1 MAARP
6 ETGCFVTATDTG
18 AGKTVASLGLMAALS
33 GAGRRVAGMKPVA
46 AGSAVT
52 TEGPRNDDAVLLWT
66 QGPAGL
72 PYADI
77 NPYALCLPVAP
88 HVAAAHDGVRI
99 DLAVIAAAFSR
110 IAAQAEIVIVEGAGG
125 WRVPLTGTE
134 TTADLVRRLALPVVV
149 VVGLRL
155 GCINHALLTAE
166 SIRRDGLSLM
176 GWIAN
181 HIDPDYQDVAATI
194 AYLDA
199 HIGAPRIASI
209 PRLAH
214 PSPRFVAATFDAGF
228 LARF

>member
-46 AGSAVT
+46 AGSTATV
-52 TEGPRNDDAVLLWT
+52 EGLRNDDAVLLRA

-72 PYADI
+72 PYGDV
-77 NPYALCLPVAP
+77 NPYALRAPIAP
-88 HVAAAHDGVRI
+88 HVAAARDGVRI
-99 DLAVIAAAFSR
+99 DLEAIAAAFGR
-110 IAAQAEIVIVEGAGG
+110 IAAAAEIVIVEGAGG
-125 WRVPLTGTE
+125 WRVPLTGGG

-166 SIRRDGLSLM
+166 SIRRDGLALI

-199 HIGAPRIASI
+199 HMGAPRIATI
-209 PRLAH
+209 PRLAD
-214 PSPRFVAATFDAGF
+214 PSPRSVAAAFDAGF